1 MLFLDGRCL
10 LGTIVLVILFLI
22 FLIYSAFFAYRTNA
36 ERELDDTE
44 KKNFAPASPY
54 ITPATPIIWLI
65 QMIILAPWSIFFG
78 AFLILFP
85 FILIVFRPFPKDTQL
100 QRFIL
105 KVGNSVLKINT
116 RLLRILG
123 VYTKPIQF
131 ST

>member
-1 MLFLDGRCL
+1 MLFLDGRCF
-10 LGTIVLVILFLI
+10 LGTIVLVILFFI
-22 FLIYSAFFAYRTNA
+22 FLIYSAFVAYRTNA
-36 ERELDDTE
+36 ERESDDTE
-44 KKNFAPASPY
+44 KKNFAPESPY
-54 ITPATPIIWLI
+54 ITPATPIIWLV